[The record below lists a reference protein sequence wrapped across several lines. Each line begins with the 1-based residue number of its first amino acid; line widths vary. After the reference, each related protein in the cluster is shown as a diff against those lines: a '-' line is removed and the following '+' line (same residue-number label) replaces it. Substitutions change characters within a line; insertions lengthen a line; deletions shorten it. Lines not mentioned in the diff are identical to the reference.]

1 MSLSFHCLY
10 VLVLA
15 IVDYCRS
22 FFSFFTSFWNRR
34 AEKPPDIEHGPLR
47 VTLPQPIPALASPT
61 LNNGEIRLFNCCR
74 ESCSPWVL
82 GYFDTGMNH
91 EATEEP
97 AKDESDSPQAPSS
110 STSQVEVS
118 GEHSGIQ
125 FTTMRGE

>member
-34 AEKPPDIEHGPLR
+34 AEKPPDIEHGPLG
-47 VTLPQPIPALASPT
+47 VTLSQHIPTLASLTPD
-61 LNNGEIRLFNCCR
+61 NGQMRLFTCFR
-74 ESCSPWVL
+74 ESSSPWVL
-82 GYFDTGMNH
+82 GYSDTGMDH

-97 AKDESDSPQAPSS
+97 AKDESDFQQAPSS
-110 STSQVEVS
+110 STSEVDVS
-118 GEHSGIQ
+118 GEHSEIQ
-125 FTTMRGE
+125 ITTMRSE